1 MDRKAFHSLLKK
13 YLDRKCTQEEKII
26 IDRWYDLLDEPNVP
40 MAASADVQL
49 GTLEDR
55 LWNKIHREIDETAPE
70 EKSRIR
76 ALPSFVRWKWAAA
89 VLIVFV
95 VGAGLLL
102 LSRRQAAK
110 VSMGEGMSGSLAE
123 KVNQGESPQVILLED
138 GTRVTLRHGGKVDY
152 PEHFGKNKREVHL
165 EGEAFFEVS
174 KDLRRPFFVYNE
186 NLVTE
191 VLGTSF
197 NVKAVTSGVEV
208 AVSTGKVA
216 VYENGNKISLSPR
229 EKLENGV
236 IITANQKVTYYEQA
250 RHFVTSIVDT
260 PLPVPPV
267 ADKKDSISFVY
278 DDMPLSTVLA
288 SIEKT
293 YNIEIVLENDSLK
306 NCPFTGDLTKPS
318 LYNKLEFICQ
328 ALGASYEIKG
338 TKILLKGGKSCN

>member
-1 MDRKAFHSLLKK
+1 
-13 YLDRKCTQEEKII
+13 
-26 IDRWYDLLDEPNVP
+26 
-40 MAASADVQL
+40 
-49 GTLEDR
+49 
-55 LWNKIHREIDETAPE
+55 
-70 EKSRIR
+70 
-76 ALPSFVRWKWAAA
+76 
-89 VLIVFV
+89 
-95 VGAGLLL
+95 
-102 LSRRQAAK
+102 
-110 VSMGEGMSGSLAE
+110 
-123 KVNQGESPQVILLED
+123 
-138 GTRVTLRHGGKVDY
+138 
-152 PEHFGKNKREVHL
+152 VHL